1 MSKSLAFVIVI
12 PHSNK
17 FSKYYIFLQVL
28 NFFKTLILLFKNHAL
43 VHCDLMMIWFDGQF
57 VVLPLGRVGKN
68 LLDNTGQV
76 PW

>member
-1 MSKSLAFVIVI
+1 MISLKKVWHCKLRQQSFRKKSVG
-12 PHSNK
+12 
-17 FSKYYIFLQVL
+17 
-28 NFFKTLILLFKNHAL
+28 L